1 MMRDRRFGGVWL
13 YIFFNRSFTKCM
25 RSCSSSLMIGLGA
38 TVPTLGC
45 VKVFFSYLE
54 AFSIPKSSVSHGNVF
69 TISH

>member
-25 RSCSSSLMIGLGA
+25 HSCSSSLMIGLGA

-45 VKVFFSYLE
+45 VKDFSHTSKL
-54 AFSIPKSSVSHGNVF
+54 FQFPSLQ
-69 TISH
+69 